1 MAAAAILVQLAIGAV
16 YAWSVFVT
24 PFRDQMGWNSTEAA
38 LPFIVTIGILFLGT
52 FVGGRI
58 QDRIGPR
65 PVALTGVA
73 WSIGGVVGPLA
84 IAAIHDAVDSF
95 ALPFYLIA
103 AMCLLSMALP
113 LTTRKPAEREVALEQ
128 QPTEA

>member
-1 MAAAAILVQLAIGAV
+1 MERVRHPVSRPDGLEQHRGRAPLH
-16 YAWSVFVT
+16 
-24 PFRDQMGWNSTEAA
+24 RHHRH
-38 LPFIVTIGILFLGT
+38 LFLGT
-52 FVGGRI
+52 FIGGRI